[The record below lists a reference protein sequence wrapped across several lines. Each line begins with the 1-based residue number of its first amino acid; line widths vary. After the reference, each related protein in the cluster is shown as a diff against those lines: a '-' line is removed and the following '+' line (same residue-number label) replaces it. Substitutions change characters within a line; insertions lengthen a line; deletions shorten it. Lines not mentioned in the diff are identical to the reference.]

1 MFFKKKKKE
10 TVQNVTKFEIPQI
23 ISPYQGIKKS
33 KDSFEQSVFSSAIYG
48 TGIKDKATYHDSSE
62 ELGDIGRRYDSF
74 RDPREKKF
82 TDEDSLRKYGSKFP
96 EFQKITLETAKEVYG
111 EEITINKKKIDRVE
125 ESVQTPTFSF
135 IKSAA
140 DVVKNE
146 EIKEEKI
153 EDNNQ
158 FNFNEEIKEEN
169 NPFDFSSFNP
179 NLESDNNQQP
189 QDYFNGHFNKNG
201 EFSNSNTSIVRKKRG
216 YDTSL
221 FNTNKLTGTDN
232 NKIEIDEEYEK
243 NYTYN
248 PSTQENK
255 NAEFNS
261 DFNDKLNAYKNEEI
275 KLNPYSSFEPKKENN
290 EHIEAFKSVE
300 EFKNYDNDEPDLDN
314 NVSYIEPTSFEMPT
328 IINPYKDYVLPGLDL
343 FSKDNNVEE
352 GTPDWIEEKK
362 NLINELLQSFGI
374 SGEVEKYVVGPTFT
388 RFEILLETGVNVK
401 KIVNLQDNIQMD
413 LGVSSIRI
421 QAPIPGK
428 RTVGIEVPNDK
439 RKTVLFGD
447 TLSEEFINDGKPLN
461 VVLGKDID
469 GNVIYSNIAKW
480 PHGLIA
486 GSTGSGKSVCI
497 NTVIISLLL
506 KCKPDE
512 VKFIM
517 IDPKQVELAVYND
530 IPHLITPVISDPKM
544 ASAALKW
551 AVNEMER
558 RFSMFA
564 NVRARDMESYNE
576 KVKDDPTLQKMCY
589 IVIIIDELA
598 DLMMTCSQDVE
609 ASIQRI
615 TQKARAAG
623 IHLIAATQRPTVDVV
638 KGTIKANIQA
648 RLAFRVN
655 SQTDSL
661 TILDEVGAESL
672 LGRGDML
679 LKEVD
684 IAKRVQG
691 SFIPDDE
698 IEKVVE
704 FIASEA
710 QPDYQ
715 LTHNDLKS
723 SEENDSFTGMTT
735 TEESTDLIY
744 NIAVWC
750 CESQSCSINSI
761 QQNFSLGFNRAQ
773 RIVQALEDM
782 GIVSEKKGT
791 RRDILMNLDQIN
803 DLFERGE

>member
-221 FNTNKLTGTDN
+221 FNTNKVTGTDN

-275 KLNPYSSFEPKKENN
+275 KQNPYSSFEPKKENN

-343 FSKDNNVEE
+343 FSKDNNIEE

>member
-1 MFFKKKKKE
+1 MFFKKKK
-10 TVQNVTKFEIPQI
+10 TVVENKPTRFEIPQI
-23 ISPYQGIKKS
+23 ISPYQGIKKR
-33 KDSFEQSVFSSAIYG
+33 KDGFEQSTFSSAIYG
-48 TGIKDKATYHDSSE
+48 TGIKDKATYHDSSN
-62 ELGDIGRRYDSF
+62 ELGDISRRYDSF
-74 RDPREKKF
+74 RDPKDRKVS
-82 TDEDSLRKYGSKFP
+82 DEELMRRYGSKYP
-96 EFQKITLETAKEVYG
+96 EFQKITLDTAKEVYG
-111 EEITINKKKIDRVE
+111 ESITINKKVKETKEDVKE
-125 ESVQTPTFSF
+125 VPTFSF

-140 DVVKNE
+140 SLAE
-146 EIKEEKI
+146 EEKV
-153 EDNNQ
+153 EEVEKDNNQ
-158 FNFNEEIKEEN
+158 FNFNEEVSEDT
-169 NPFDFSSFNP
+169 NPFNFSSFTP
-179 NLESDNNQQP
+179 NLEKAIPVEP

-201 EFSNSNTSIVRKKRG
+201 EFSNNNTSIVRKQRG
-216 YDTSL
+216 YNTEL
-221 FNTNKLTGTDN
+221 FNTDKVNGTLF
-232 NKIEIDEEYEK
+232 NKIDVDEEYEK
-243 NYTYN
+243 NYKVNTNTQNVSEEVVEKVKNY
-248 PSTQENK
+248 QEN
-255 NAEFNS
+255 NNFNS
-261 DFNDKLNAYKNEEI
+261 YDSFKEEEVNV
-275 KLNPYSSFEPKKENN
+275 KPSFET
-290 EHIEAFKSVE
+290 FKPVE
-300 EFKNYDNDEPDLDN
+300 EPSYEEYEEDNS
-314 NVSYIEPTSFEMPT
+314 NVSYIEPSAFDMPQ
-328 IINPYKDYVLPGLDL
+328 IINPYKDYKLPPLNL
-343 FSKDNNVEE
+343 FSHDTSIEE

-362 NLINELLQSFGI
+362 QIINDTLLSFSI
-374 SGEVEKYVVGPTFT
+374 SGNVEKYVVGPTFT

-401 KIVNLQDNIQMD
+401 KVVNLQDNFQMN
-413 LGVSSIRI
+413 LGVKSIRI

-439 RKTVLFGD
+439 RRSVLFGD

-461 VVLGKDID
+461 CVIGKDID
-469 GNVIYSNIAKW
+469 GNTIYTNIAKW

-544 ASAALKW
+544 ASSALKW

-609 ASIQRI
+609 NSIQRI

-655 SQTDSL
+655 SLTDSL

-672 LGRGDML
+672 LGKGDML

-684 IAKRVQG
+684 FAKRVQG
-691 SFIPDDE
+691 SYIPDEE
-698 IEKVVE
+698 IDKVVQ
-704 FIASEA
+704 FITAEA

-715 LTHNDLKS
+715 LTHQDLAS
-723 SEENDSFTGMTT
+723 SEEEDSFQGLTT
-735 TEESTDLIY
+735 NEESTDLIY

-750 CESQSCSINSI
+750 CQSQSCSINSI
-761 QQNFSLGFNRAQ
+761 QQNFQLGFNRAQ

-791 RRDILMNLDQIN
+791 RRDILMNLNQIN

>member
-111 EEITINKKKIDRVE
+111 EEITINKKKIERVE

-221 FNTNKLTGTDN
+221 FNTNKVTGTDN

-275 KLNPYSSFEPKKENN
+275 KQNPYSSFEPKKENN

>member
-111 EEITINKKKIDRVE
+111 EEITINKKKIERVE

-158 FNFNEEIKEEN
+158 FNFNEENKEEN

-221 FNTNKLTGTDN
+221 FNTNKVTGTDN

-275 KLNPYSSFEPKKENN
+275 KQNPYSSFEPKKENN

-300 EFKNYDNDEPDLDN
+300 EFKNYDNDELDLDN

-447 TLSEEFINDGKPLN
+447 TLSEEFINDGKLLN